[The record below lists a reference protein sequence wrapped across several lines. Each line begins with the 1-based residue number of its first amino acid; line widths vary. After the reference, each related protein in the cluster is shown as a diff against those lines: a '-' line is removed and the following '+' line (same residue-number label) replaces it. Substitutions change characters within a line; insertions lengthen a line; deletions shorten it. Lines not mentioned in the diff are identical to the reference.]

1 MSPDPY
7 IFEKLAEVQAQH
19 REGSHTRSFTSGTS
33 GVICEILPVTLESNQ
48 VVLLHRLTGGQASSW
63 HVWHETDTHPNEEVL
78 QHLAAFFGE
87 VFEPHI
93 SIVHSTSWRYECE
106 LGQLILTYLV
116 VLPQRAWMCQWAL
129 AGRIHFE
136 YVGAIQKVQGD
147 NLYPPERMKMDYV
160 LAHALDHLA
169 LLSRDDRSIRA
180 VLTPEWM
187 DVLRQRLPKP
197 AGFVGFVLSRSLAFQ
212 NASSNAE
219 QVKFV
224 AGQIIFRQGDP
235 ADKLYII
242 TKGQVEVL
250 RSDKRGGRE
259 IRVAQLNEGQ
269 YFGEIGVLSQ
279 AERTATIQALTPV
292 ECLTLDREVLMSVLA
307 ASREAYQDMD
317 AVMRRRILELGAL
330 HDTVIEISL
339 DADTNQ

>member
-7 IFEKLAEVQAQH
+7 IFEKLAEVQAQD

-48 VVLLHRLTGGQASSW
+48 VVLLHPLTGGQASSW
-63 HVWHETDTHPNEEVL
+63 HVCHQTDTHPNEAVL

-87 VFEPHI
+87 VFEPHR

-106 LGQLILTYLV
+106 LEQLVLTYLV
-116 VLPQRAWMCQWAL
+116 VLPQRAWMRQWAL

-187 DVLRQRLPKP
+187 DVLRPRLPKP
-197 AGFVGFVLSRSLAFQ
+197 AGFVGFVLSRSFAFQ

-292 ECLTLDREVLMSVLA
+292 ECLTLDREVVKSVLA

-330 HDTVIEISL
+330 RDTVIENSL